1 MPRGI
6 VRVVEEETDT
16 FPAAVTFADV
26 EVAPTTS
33 CNAVGDDEPEASAV
47 NDPTSIPATTITDAF
62 DGDVAAF
69 CTTEDP
75 RGTVEVTGANEA
87 VTVAVDTAET
97 FVPAPCIAGEDL
109 VEVAVVETVPTARS
123 TVVDEKA
130 VVEDTAGGLLTE
142 ADNPPPA
149 VVDAAFIRVV
159 PSSSKVVS
167 ASVVASAVS
176 PSPSSYSAVAFAT
189 TL

>member
-16 FPAAVTFADV
+16 FPAAVTLADV
-26 EVAPTTS
+26 EVAATTS
-33 CNAVGDDEPEASAV
+33 CIAVGDDEPEASAV
-47 NDPTSIPATTITDAF
+47 NDPTSIPATAITDAF
-62 DGDVAAF
+62 DADVAGF

-75 RGTVEVTGANEA
+75 RGAVEVTGTNEA
-87 VTVAVDTAET
+87 GVVAVDNAET
-97 FVPAPCIAGEDL
+97 IVPAPCIAGEDL
-109 VEVAVVETVPTARS
+109 VEVAVVETGSTARN

-149 VVDAAFIRVV
+149 VVNEAFLKVI
-159 PSSSKVVS
+159 PSSSKVV
-167 ASVVASAVS
+167 
-176 PSPSSYSAVAFAT
+176 
-189 TL
+189 